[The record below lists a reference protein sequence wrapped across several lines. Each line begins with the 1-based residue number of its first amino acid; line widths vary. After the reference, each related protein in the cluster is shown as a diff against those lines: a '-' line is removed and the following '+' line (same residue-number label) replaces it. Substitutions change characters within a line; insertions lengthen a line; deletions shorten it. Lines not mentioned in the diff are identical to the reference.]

1 MNETGGYLGNALV
14 KRDGLPQDY
23 TQDQVAEYIKCTND
37 PIYFAENY
45 VKIITLDSGLQS
57 FKPYEYQREMFK
69 QFNENRFNLVLACRQ
84 SGKSISCVVYI
95 LWYAIFHSEK
105 TIAILANKGATAREM
120 LSRVTLALENLP
132 FFLQPGC
139 KELNKGSLQFSNN
152 SRIIASATSGNSI
165 RGLSVNLLFLDEF
178 AFVENANTFYTSTY
192 PVISSGKYSKVIITS
207 TQNGTGTLFYRLL
220 EGAMQGTNGFKAFRV
235 DWWDVP
241 GRDEEWKRQTI
252 ANTSE
257 EQFRQEYGNE
267 AIGSSNT
274 LISANALL
282 GLKNENPEQIY
293 QETKIYRKVEEG
305 HHYLMMVDVSKGRG
319 QDYSTFNVVD
329 ITNGEFEQVATYR
342 DNMISPLIFPD
353 IIIKIAKMYNQ
364 ALILIENNDAGQVV
378 CNTVYYEY
386 EYENTFLESSVKRGG
401 IGVTMTKRVKRIGCS
416 NLKDIIELNK
426 LKIHDAETIRELA
439 SFEVKGSSY
448 AAAQGNHDDLVMNL
462 VLFAWFISS
471 DAFGNISDIN
481 LKEVLFNQ
489 KMQEIED
496 DIAPFGVIDDGTS
509 YGNTAH
515 DRMVEA
521 QQAWKSL

>member
-1 MNETGGYLGNALV
+1 M
-14 KRDGLPQDY
+14 
-23 TQDQVAEYIKCTND
+23 
-37 PIYFAENY
+37 
-45 VKIITLDSGLQS
+45 
-57 FKPYEYQREMFK
+57 
-69 QFNENRFNLVLACRQ
+69 
-84 SGKSISCVVYI
+84 
-95 LWYAIFHSEK
+95 
-105 TIAILANKGATAREM
+105 
-120 LSRVTLALENLP
+120 
-132 FFLQPGC
+132 
-139 KELNKGSLQFSNN
+139 
-152 SRIIASATSGNSI
+152 
-165 RGLSVNLLFLDEF
+165 
-178 AFVENANTFYTSTY
+178 
-192 PVISSGKYSKVIITS
+192 
-207 TQNGTGTLFYRLL
+207 
-220 EGAMQGTNGFKAFRV
+220 
-235 DWWDVP
+235 P

-282 GLKNENPEQIY
+282 GLKNGRPEQIY
-293 QETKIYRKVEEG
+293 QETKIYRKVEDG

-342 DNMISPLIFPD
+342 DNMVSPLIFPD

-364 ALILIENNDAGQVV
+364 ALVLIENNDAGQVV

-439 SFEVKGSSY
+439 SFEVRGSSY

-462 VLFAWFISS
+462 VLFAWFVSS
-471 DAFGNISDIN
+471 EAFGNISDIN

>member
-1 MNETGGYLGNALV
+1 M
-14 KRDGLPQDY
+14 
-23 TQDQVAEYIKCTND
+23 ND
-37 PIYFAENY
+37 PIYFAEKY
-45 VKIITLDSGLQS
+45 VKIITLDSGLQP
-57 FKPYEYQREMFK
+57 FKPYDYQREMFE
-69 QFNENRFNLVLACRQ
+69 QFNDNRFNLVLACRQ

-95 LWYAIFHSEK
+95 LWYAIFNSEK
-105 TIAILANKGATAREM
+105 TIAILANKGSTAREM

-152 SRIIASATSGNSI
+152 SRIIASATSGSSI

-192 PVISSGKYSKVIITS
+192 PVISSGKHSKVIITS

-220 EGAMQGTNGFKAFRV
+220 EGAMQGTNEFKAFRV

-282 GLKNENPEQIY
+282 GLKNENPKQVY
-293 QETKIYRKVEEG
+293 QEAKIYRKVKEG

-319 QDYSTFNVVD
+319 QDYSTFNVID
-329 ITNGEFEQVATYR
+329 ITNGKFEQVATYR
-342 DNMISPLIFPD
+342 DNKISPLIFPD

-364 ALILIENNDAGQVV
+364 AMVLIENNDAGQVV

-416 NLKDIIELNK
+416 NLKDLIELNK
-426 LKIHDAETIRELA
+426 LKIHDSETIRELA
-439 SFEVKGSSY
+439 AFEVKGSSFS
-448 AAAQGNHDDLVMNL
+448 AAQGNHDDLVMNL
-462 VLFAWFISS
+462 VLFAWFVSS
-471 DAFGNISDIN
+471 DAFGDISDIN

-489 KMQEIED
+489 KMKEIED

-509 YGNTAH
+509 YGNSAH
-515 DRMVEA
+515 DRIVEA
-521 QQAWKSL
+521 QKAWKSL